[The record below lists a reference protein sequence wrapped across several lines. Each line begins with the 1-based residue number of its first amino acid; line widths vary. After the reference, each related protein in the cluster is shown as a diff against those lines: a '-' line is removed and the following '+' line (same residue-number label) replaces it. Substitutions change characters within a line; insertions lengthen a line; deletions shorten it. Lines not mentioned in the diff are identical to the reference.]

1 MALNYTAVLV
11 FTAALFAVY
20 IIMWVF
26 VKPIKFLLKSAVGG
40 IAGSAALY
48 LCNVI
53 AAPLGFSVGINLYTS
68 SICAFLGIPG
78 FLLIIAGKIVFG

>member
-1 MALNYTAVLV
+1 MALNYTAVLI

-26 VKPIKFLLKSAVGG
+26 VKPIKFLLKSAFGG
-40 IAGSAALY
+40 IVGSAALY

-53 AAPLGFSVGINLYTS
+53 AAPFGFSVGINLYTAAV
-68 SICAFLGIPG
+68 CAFLGVPG
-78 FLLIIAGKIVFG
+78 FLLVLAGKIVFG